1 MGKKARKKQT
11 VRLGKNS
18 VSFDIDPFANG
29 SHVDYSG
36 FGFHKTDKD
45 RVKSRRSHKLEEK
58 RVRYGNYD

>member
-11 VRLGKNS
+11 VRLGDKS
-18 VSFDIDPFANG
+18 VSFDVDIFAGG

-45 RVKSRRSHKLEEK
+45 KVKNRRHHKREEK
-58 RVRYGNYD
+58 QVRYGNYD